1 MTRPSEDDLIA
12 RYFAPLAI
20 SAGADGLND
29 DAAVVPPGEGDLV
42 VTKDM
47 VVAGV
52 HFFPDDPPSSIVKK
66 ALRVNLSDLA
76 AKGAKPA
83 GFLLGLGLPPDWTE
97 AFLEESARGLAQDIE
112 VFDCPLLGGD
122 TVKMPGPLTLSV
134 TAFGY
139 APRIVRRRG
148 ARPGD
153 IIAVTGT
160 IGDGA
165 LGLAVRAAEREPAKA
180 PAWVAGLDDRH
191 RALLALRYMFPM
203 PRVRAASAVAAF
215 ASASMDVSD
224 GLAGDLAK
232 LLKASGVGA
241 TAAIDDVPL
250 SESARGALALD
261 PSLIRTV
268 LTGGDDYEL
277 LVTCPPDRFAAFASA
292 VNAEGL
298 DLTAIGRITAGEG
311 LVISDRSGQA
321 VDLGA
326 GRFQHF

>member
-12 RYFAPLAI
+12 RYFAPLAV

-29 DAAVVPPGEGDLV
+29 DAAVIPPGEGDLV

-52 HFFPDDPPSSIVKK
+52 HFFPDDPPAAIAMK

-97 AFLEESARGLAQDIE
+97 AFLKDFAGGLGQDITL
-112 VFDCPLLGGD
+112 FDCPLLGGD
-122 TVKMPGPLTLSV
+122 TVRMPGPLTISV

-139 APRIVRRRG
+139 APRIVRRSG
-148 ARPGD
+148 ARAGD
-153 IIAVTGT
+153 IIAVSGT
-160 IGDGA
+160 IGDAA
-165 LGLAVRAAEREPAKA
+165 LGLLARAGQREPGKA
-180 PAWVAGLDDRH
+180 PAWRAKLAPHHHDALVQRYLLPNPRVELAACVAG
-191 RALLALRYMFPM
+191 
-203 PRVRAASAVAAF
+203 F
-215 ASASMDVSD
+215 ASAAMDISD

-241 TAAIDDVPL
+241 TARIADVPL
-250 SESARGALALD
+250 SEAARAALALH
-261 PSLIRTV
+261 PGLMRTV

-277 LVTCPPDRFAAFASA
+277 LVTCAPDRFAAFQWAT
-292 VNAEGL
+292 G
-298 DLTAIGRITAGEG
+298 DLRPIGVVTEKAG
-311 LVISDRSGQA
+311 LVFAGADGQPL
-321 VDLGA
+321 DLGA